1 MLGSLFNSIWPVP
14 IGFLFSLLVIMACI
28 FRRRIFRC
36 LKVKQTRVGSGTYTP
51 HGEINTAVEI
61 PINTDSGII
70 ANSTPA
76 SQRTEQRSEQVNEH
90 PIFLTLPNPSSTVS
104 IISSPTSDTL
114 LRGFHVSATSE
125 QDSALEEA
133 PPPSYSS
140 LFYCPPP
147 KYEDVVVTTQ

>member
-36 LKVKQTRVGSGTYTP
+36 LKVKQSSVGSGTYTQ

-76 SQRTEQRSEQVNEH
+76 SQRTEQRSEQVNEY
-90 PIFLTLPNPSSTVS
+90 PILTLPNPSSTVS
-104 IISSPTSDTL
+104 IISSPTNDTL
-114 LRGFHVSATSE
+114 LRGFHLSATSE

-133 PPPSYSS
+133 PPPSYGS

>member
-36 LKVKQTRVGSGTYTP
+36 LKVKQTSVGSGTYTR
-51 HGEINTAVEI
+51 HGEINTSVEI

-90 PIFLTLPNPSSTVS
+90 PILTLPNPSSTV
-104 IISSPTSDTL
+104 IVVSSPTNDTL
-114 LRGFHVSATSE
+114 LRGFHLSATSE
-125 QDSALEEA
+125 QDSASEEA

>member
-14 IGFLFSLLVIMACI
+14 IGFLFSLLVIMACV

-36 LKVKQTRVGSGTYTP
+36 LKVKQTSVGSGTYTP

-76 SQRTEQRSEQVNEH
+76 SQRTEQRSEQVNEY
-90 PIFLTLPNPSSTVS
+90 PILTLPNPSSTVS
-104 IISSPTSDTL
+104 VISSPTNDTL
-114 LRGFHVSATSE
+114 LRGFHLSATSE
-125 QDSALEEA
+125 QDSASEEA